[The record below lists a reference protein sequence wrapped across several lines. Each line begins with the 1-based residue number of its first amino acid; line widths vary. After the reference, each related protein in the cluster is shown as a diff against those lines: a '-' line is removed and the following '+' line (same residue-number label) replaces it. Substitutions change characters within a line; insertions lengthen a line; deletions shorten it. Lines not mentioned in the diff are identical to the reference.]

1 MKTVSDS
8 RVYNLNPWASRT
20 LAGRPAGKVVELSAR
35 ILSRFILRTE
45 LGFDMSHLIRVRKRH
60 DSEIKRH
67 PRIDFFLFA
76 TTSDHSRRASQPTY
90 RKKANQFHL
99 PPISIQ
105 KTLVGS
111 IKEPSS
117 EQKFDGWG
125 VEFCG
130 NRTLLINRANGHESP
145 SNDETPEKVFESMKC
160 HHIWRTE
167 RDGHKWERYEHESVK
182 FAETEG
188 KQSVNQACRSTIK
201 QRNFKEK
208 IREHE
213 VSNLVAIKAH
223 GEGGPVGGGCWSH
236 RGPDSSI

>member
-20 LAGRPAGKVVELSAR
+20 LAGRPAGWQSCGTIGKNTISFL
-35 ILSRFILRTE
+35 LRTE

-76 TTSDHSRRASQPTY
+76 TTSDHSRPASQPTY

-99 PPISIQ
+99 PPISAQ
-105 KTLVGS
+105 KTCVGS

-117 EQKFDGWG
+117 EQKFDGRG

-130 NRTLLINRANGHESP
+130 NRTLLINRANGHESL

-167 RDGHKWERYEHESVK
+167 REGHKWERYEQESVK

-188 KQSVNQACRSTIK
+188 KQPVNQACRSTIK
-201 QRNFKEK
+201 QRK
-208 IREHE
+208 
-213 VSNLVAIKAH
+213 
-223 GEGGPVGGGCWSH
+223 
-236 RGPDSSI
+236 DYSSV